1 MERLGRYEILEE
13 LGRGAM
19 GRVYRA
25 RDPQIDRVVALKTVT
40 LADIDPAM
48 EGGFRQRFFREAKA
62 AGRLSHAGI
71 VTIFDAGEDPESK
84 TPFIVMEYIE
94 GTTLEVLGREKR
106 LPRQQALE
114 LIQQVAEALDYA
126 HRQGIIHRD
135 IKPANIIVTPEGRA
149 KITDFGIAKLQTS
162 QLTQTGL
169 VMGTPSYMAPE
180 QFSGNPVDSRA
191 DLFSLGTILYW
202 LVTGERP
209 FTGESLATLSFKIV
223 YSDPLQPTKLNPG
236 LGPDYDYV
244 LQRALAKDP
253 GRRYQRGRELAD
265 DLDDLKNGRPP
276 RSRAAP
282 APPAAMEAA
291 AEAAAKTH
299 APPPA
304 AAAKTEPREPSPLKV
319 QETGIVAT
327 RSRRPRPIHIAIALI
342 VLAGVL
348 VGVAWWIGGRKP
360 AEEGIPTQPQ
370 GTTLESATPA
380 GPPVPAE
387 KRSRPAA
394 TAILQL
400 EGVHSFKEATLSV
413 YADGTLLKQLVLR
426 TNQRSE
432 RFSAQMPLTPGGHV
446 ISVTVREAGGGTDR
460 QYIEGSFRGRQ
471 ARTLEVS
478 LSGWRGLVSRGALR
492 LRWVD

>member
-1 MERLGRYEILEE
+1 MEHLGRYEILEE

-40 LADIDPAM
+40 LADIDPAL
-48 EGGFRQRFFREAKA
+48 EDDFRQRFFREAKA
-62 AGRLSHAGI
+62 AGRLSHSGI

-94 GTTLEVLGREKR
+94 GTTLELLGQEKR
-106 LPRQQALE
+106 LPRQQALG

-135 IKPANIIVTPEGRA
+135 IKPANIIVTAEGQA

-180 QFSGNPVDSRA
+180 QLSGGPVDTRA

-223 YSDPLQPTKLNPG
+223 YSDPLQPTRLDPG
-236 LGPDYDYV
+236 LGPDYDHV
-244 LQRALAKDP
+244 VQRALAKDP

-265 DLDDLKNGRPP
+265 DLEDLKNGRSP
-276 RSRAAP
+276 RSRASAGQ
-282 APPAAMEAA
+282 PPAHQAA
-291 AEAAAKTH
+291 AEASPEV
-299 APPPA
+299 APLA
-304 AAAKTEPREPSPLKV
+304 PSP
-319 QETGIVAT
+319 
-327 RSRRPRPIHIAIALI
+327 
-342 VLAGVL
+342 
-348 VGVAWWIGGRKP
+348 VGVADTGDTAARSRPTRRIQLAAALVALAVVLLGLAWWVGARRP
-360 AEEGIPTQPQ
+360 AEEVSPSSAQPPTA
-370 GTTLESATPA
+370 ESAGKPTP
-380 GPPVPAE
+380 PAPANT
-387 KRSRPAA
+387 RSQPAA
-394 TAILQL
+394 TAMLNLQG
-400 EGVHSFKEATLSV
+400 EHGFEEATLSV
-413 YADGTLLKQLVLR
+413 YADGALVKQLQLR
-426 TNQRSE
+426 TKQGVE
-432 RFSAQMPLTPGGHV
+432 KFSAQIPVTPGARV
-446 ISVTVREAGGGTDR
+446 ISVTLREAGGGTER
-460 QYIEGSFRGRQ
+460 QYIEGTFRVGQ
-471 ARTLEVS
+471 TRTLEVS
-478 LSGWRGLVSRGALR
+478 LSGWRGLGRRGSLR